1 MSNGAAQKYEQIKD
15 GIYNDSS
22 NPLGKYN
29 FNFEQQA
36 ETKVGESLSNILP
49 NDEDSFDKNDGVM
62 AARLFIDGMWLNKG
76 EEIASWISAAAYKT
90 FGMYGSEDKTITQ
103 IRGEMLGRAE
113 ADQARFQQ
121 ERPILA
127 TTSNIAGN
135 IFSPASVYGGQVL
148 TNAARVRQA
157 AQARQASQAVNQA
170 VGGAVTTA
178 GQGGRQLAQ
187 QLSGFSPRAFNVIE
201 KTPVAAMGA
210 GLAATE
216 GAVIGF
222 EGENLEDK
230 IENAGKTAALSALF
244 AGGLSG
250 TGYLINKAIVN
261 NTAQQLGRKGNFVSL
276 MFTDH
281 MLAPVYTHLISKAYG
296 AKSFMEQQAR
306 AVVSRMPSSE
316 KLAQRK
322 IDLEKN
328 AETRLNQSQRILNQ
342 EKDEAIETARLL
354 ADDVKSDLTTKN
366 QIAVDELDEIS
377 RARIDGLQETT
388 TKNLDNIKANQVKEA
403 DAAVNALESSFRS
416 DVYRSSMPSATPQ
429 ALFDDLETLNPQ
441 ESLTKIR
448 EAWRDYG
455 FAKSKNAT
463 IRVSQPAIKK
473 QINKIIAS
481 RPENAILEA
490 GAVRTTKVIGDY
502 IDEVLSTAL
511 DGASS
516 GVVKAS
522 TLVDMR
528 SSIGRVINGLSD
540 DRFLT
545 KQIIDPIQ
553 DYIDDKLILGRLRSK
568 TAKNDFK
575 ADREIWRVKS
585 TLEDAALN
593 AVKRESAF
601 GVEDWIGANAKQSG
615 RLATAGQ
622 GILQGEAQRIRRLV
636 NQRDEQ
642 ITTLARNTANNI
654 KKQTAKQIAEERS
667 SLTRAKKGL
676 AQTLNTQKKEA
687 TQAFQRS
694 RKTAIDRARLNQQLK
709 SAQETY
715 KRNLSDIDADIA
727 KLDKSKSVL
736 AEIAPRS
743 SMSLF
748 EQLFATGIISSFTT
762 AAGAGA
768 AGVGGAGIGLIGA
781 AGIARGLG
789 SESAQRFLAGQTAA
803 QQQLVKF
810 SDQLS
815 SATNFLANRYG
826 ITTPSVAASVSG
838 QEQRPQMIFGE
849 GSKKAIQNSSG
860 AIKARIYKGL
870 QDSDRLDILKAQD
883 PKFFSE
889 LKSAFDFETNT
900 Q

>member
-36 ETKVGESLSNILP
+36 ETKVGESLANILP

-103 IRGEMLGRAE
+103 IREEMLGRAE

-135 IFSPASVYGGQVL
+135 IFSPASVSGGQVL

-178 GQGGRQLAQ
+178 GQGGRQFAQ

-306 AVVSRMPSSE
+306 AIVSRIPSSE

-328 AETRLNQSQRILNQ
+328 AETRINQSQRILNQ
-342 EKDEAIETARLL
+342 EKDEAVETARLL
-354 ADDVKSDLTTKN
+354 SDDVKSDLTTKN

-403 DAAVNALESSFRS
+403 DAAVNALEASFRS
-416 DVYRSSMPSATPQ
+416 DVYKNSMPSATPQ

-448 EAWRDYG
+448 DAWRDYG
-455 FAKSKNAT
+455 FKKSKNAN
-463 IRVSQPAIKK
+463 IRISQPAIQKE
-473 QINKIIAS
+473 INKIIAS
-481 RPENAILEA
+481 KPENAILEA
-490 GAVRTTKVIGDY
+490 GAVKTTKVIGDY

-516 GVVKAS
+516 GVVKS
-522 TLVDMR
+522 ETLVNMR
-528 SSIGRVINGLSD
+528 SSIGNVINGLST

-553 DYIDDKLILGRLRSK
+553 DYIDKLILGRLRSQ
-568 TAKNDFK
+568 TAKNDFI

-615 RLATAGQ
+615 RLATAGK

-642 ITTLARNTANNI
+642 ITTEARNTANNI
-654 KKQTAKQIAEERS
+654 RKQTTKQIAEERS

-676 AQTLNTQKKEA
+676 AQILNTQKKEA

-694 RKTAIDRARLNQQLK
+694 RKTAIDKARLNQQLK

-748 EQLFATGIISSFTT
+748 EQLFATGIISSFAT
-762 AAGAGA
+762 AGYVGGGAT
-768 AGVGGAGIGLIGA
+768 GAGIGLIGA

-826 ITTPSVAASVSG
+826 ITTPGVAASVSG